1 MIQVYAKADAAG
13 RVEELG
19 SSVFLT
25 DLTGWV
31 QIDEGEGDRY
41 AHAQG
46 NYLDKPLTEE
56 DGTHNYMLDGSTIRE
71 ATSEEKGSGESWP
84 SRSRNRAGRNS
95 WKRRWRRCIA
105 GRRAFGGEPND
116 QHRTGQTA
124 FGWQF
129 SSRRRALPVEQAAQG
144 SRPCFPW

>member
-19 SSVFLT
+19 SSVFLK
-25 DLTGWV
+25 DPSGWTL
-31 QIDEGEGDRY
+31 IDEGEGDRS

-71 ATSEEKGSGESWP
+71 ATSEEKEAAFPQPEP
-84 SRSRNRAGRNS
+84 SREEQLEAQV
-95 WKRRWRRCIA
+95 A
-105 GRRAFGGEPND
+105 
-116 QHRTGQTA
+116 
-124 FGWQF
+124 
-129 SSRRRALPVEQAAQG
+129 ALQSQVDALLGVSE
-144 SRPCFPW
+144 